1 MAWLAFIFS
10 GAIIVVSA
18 MQLAK
23 YGDAI
28 ALRTGLGRLF
38 VGSLLLAS
46 ATSLPE
52 ILTGISSFQQGVH
65 NLTAGNLLGSNA
77 FNITL
82 LAAADLA
89 SHNRR
94 VLRAIAMR
102 HALTGSMAMVMITL
116 VVFLLVANIGVM
128 VGPIGLD
135 SIILMVAYAGMIY
148 LLQKSTPAVEQSVPE
163 DEEVNKLIPTLRRSV
178 IGFIVA
184 TALIAVVSPLLV
196 RSSADIADQTGL
208 GTSFVGLSLVAVVTS
223 LPELVTTVALVRIGA
238 EEMAVGN
245 LFGSNMFNM
254 FLVGFLDL
262 FYSPGR
268 FIGAIDPSFVL
279 VGILG
284 LLITGIALI
293 GNVAKIERRFLG
305 LFEIDALLIFLIYL
319 GGMWLLYT
327 RGIL

>member
-1 MAWLAFIFS
+1 MMAWLQFIFS
-10 GAIIVVSA
+10 GAVIVLAA

-23 YGDAI
+23 FADAI

-38 VGSLLLAS
+38 IGSLLLAS

-82 LAAADLA
+82 LAVADLA

-94 VLRAIAMR
+94 VLRVVAMR
-102 HALTGSMAMVMITL
+102 HALTGSMTMVMITL
-116 VVFLLVANIGVM
+116 AIFFLVANIDVM

-135 SIILMVAYAGMIY
+135 SLMLMVTYAGMIY
-148 LLQKSTPAVEQSVPE
+148 LLQQSTPPAELPAPEDITDSVPSA
-163 DEEVNKLIPTLRRSV
+163 RRSG
-178 IGFIVA
+178 IGFAIA
-184 TALIAVVSPLLV
+184 TLVIAIVSPLLV
-196 RSSADIADQTGL
+196 SSSAQIADQTGL

-254 FLVGFLDL
+254 FTIGFLDL

-268 FIGAIDPSFVL
+268 FIGAIDPAFLL
-279 VGILG
+279 VGLLG

-293 GNVAKIERRFLG
+293 GNVGKIERRIFG
-305 LFEIDALLIFLIYL
+305 LFEIDALLIILLYL
-319 GGMWLLYT
+319 GGMWLLYA
-327 RGIL
+327 RGIML